1 MLKKRFSKQLE
12 SLVVMLLSVKT
23 RPSVNLTK
31 IEAEALAKAIL
42 ADDVLIP
49 REMIIAWAKRYEQ
62 LVEQK
67 IIKKDDILKEITKYT
82 RR

>member
-12 SLVVMLLSVKT
+12 SLIVMLSSVKT
-23 RPSVNLTK
+23 KPSVTLTT
-31 IEAEALAKAIL
+31 IEAEALARAIL
-42 ADDVLIP
+42 ADDVLVP

-67 IIKKDDILKEITKYT
+67 IIKKDDILKEIIKYT